1 MAEQDELQ
9 QSGYGSRPVP
19 DPTKLT
25 TEQLLRELGL
35 LEKNINT
42 RLDGIERSFQLQIDA
57 AKEAV
62 LAQAG
67 ATDRAVSK
75 AEVAMVKNIEN
86 LQTIHLSASESI
98 DTQISD
104 IKGRL
109 IRVEEGRSV
118 GQQGF
123 TNTVSGTML
132 VVAAIGLLITIGGLV
147 IALVTTRDKP
157 PAPEKVVI
165 ERQLQ
170 LPAPSAPRD

>member
-1 MAEQDELQ
+1 MADPQE
-9 QSGYGSRPVP
+9 SFPIP

-35 LEKNINT
+35 LEKLIAA
-42 RLDGIERSFQLQIDA
+42 RLDGMERAFQLQVDA

-62 LAQAG
+62 QAQADG
-67 ATDRAVSK
+67 TDRAVSK
-75 AEVAMVKNIEN
+75 AEASTSKNIET
-86 LQTIHLSASESI
+86 LQMILRTGFESV

-123 TNTVSGTML
+123 SNTVSGTML
-132 VVAAIGLLITIGGLV
+132 VVAALGLLITIGGLV
-147 IALVTTRDKP
+147 VALVTKDTSP
-157 PAPEKVVI
+157 VPEKLVI

-170 LPAPSAPRD
+170 IPAPTTPRD

>member
-1 MAEQDELQ
+1 MAEQDELSQ
-9 QSGYGSRPVP
+9 GGYTSRPVP
-19 DPTKLT
+19 DPTRLT

-35 LEKNINT
+35 LDKLINA
-42 RLDGIERSFQLQIDA
+42 RIDGMDRAFQLQIDA

-75 AEVAMVKNIEN
+75 AEAAMVKNIEN
-86 LQTIHLSASESI
+86 QQTILRTGFESV

-104 IKGRL
+104 LKGRL

-123 TNTVSGTML
+123 SNTVAVLMM
-132 VVAAIGLLITIGGLV
+132 AIGSVGLLIGIGSLIV
-147 IALVTTRDKP
+147 ALVTKDP
-157 PAPEKVVI
+157 PPVPEKLVI
-165 ERQLQ
+165 ERQ